1 MENRRRLI
9 QLALATMVVPAAW
22 LAPASTAKAQTFQ
35 RFTPLLVDLP
45 GWQGGKPD
53 GVAMEM
59 PGSSMITATREYERG
74 EARLNAQV
82 LVGATAQG
90 AAAAAATGLKVET
103 SEARMST
110 TTIDGLPVT
119 RTYTFKDKSG
129 AVMVIL
135 GPSAVFMFTFN
146 GVAED
151 EALKLARQFNWK
163 AMQAAIPK

>member
-1 MENRRRLI
+1 MEIRRRLI
-9 QLALATMVVPAAW
+9 QLALAAMVVPAAW
-22 LAPASTAKAQTFQ
+22 LTLASTAQAQAFQ
-35 RFTPLLVDLP
+35 RFTPLLIDLP

-53 GVAMEM
+53 GIAMEI
-59 PGSSMITATREYERG
+59 PGSSMITATREYQRG

-82 LVGATAQG
+82 LIGAQAQG
-90 AAAAAATGLKVET
+90 AAGAAATGVKVET

-110 TTIDGLPVT
+110 STIDGLPVT
-119 RTYTFKDKSG
+119 RTYTFKDKAG

-151 EALKLARQFNWK
+151 EGLALARRFNWK
-163 AMQAAIPK
+163 AIQAAIPK

>member
-1 MENRRRLI
+1 MTNRRRLI
-9 QLALATMVVPAAW
+9 QLALTAMLVPAAW
-22 LAPASTAKAQTFQ
+22 LASNAVAQAQAFQ
-35 RFTPLLVDLP
+35 RFTPLLIDLP

-53 GVAMEM
+53 GVAMEI
-59 PGSSMITATREYERG
+59 PGSSMITATREYQRG
-74 EARLNAQV
+74 DARVNAQI
-82 LVGATAQG
+82 LIGAAAQG
-90 AAAAAATGLKVET
+90 AAAAATTGIKVET

-110 TTIDGLPVT
+110 STMDGLTVT
-119 RTYTFKDKSG
+119 RTYTFKDKAG

-151 EALKLARQFNWK
+151 EGLKLAQQFNWK

>member
-1 MENRRRLI
+1 MILRRRLLG
-9 QLALATMVVPAAW
+9 LALAAMVVPAAY
-22 LAPASTAKAQTFQ
+22 LALASTAQAQAFQ
-35 RFTPLLVDLP
+35 RFYPLLIDLP

-53 GVAMEM
+53 GMAMEI
-59 PGSSMITATREYERG
+59 PGSSMITASREYKRG
-74 EARLNAQV
+74 DARLNAQV
-82 LVGATAQG
+82 LTGAQAQG
-90 AAAAAATGLKVET
+90 AAAAASAGVKIET

-110 TTIDGLPVT
+110 STINGLPVT

-151 EALKLARQFNWK
+151 EGLKLAQQFNWK
-163 AMQAAIPK
+163 AIQAAIPK

>member
-1 MENRRRLI
+1 MQIRRRLT
-9 QLALATMVVPAAW
+9 QLALAAVAVAAAW
-22 LAPASTAKAQTFQ
+22 LTPATAAQAQAFQ
-35 RFTPLLVDLP
+35 RFTPLLIDLP

-53 GVAMEM
+53 GVAMEI
-59 PGSSMITATREYERG
+59 PGSSMITATREYQRG

-82 LVGATAQG
+82 MIGAQAQG
-90 AAAAAATGLKVET
+90 AAAAAATGIKVET

-110 TTIDGLPVT
+110 TTINGLPVT
-119 RTYTFKDKSG
+119 RTYTFKDKAG

-135 GPSAVFMFTFN
+135 GPSAVFMFTFS

-151 EALKLARQFNWK
+151 EGLKLAQQFNWK

>member
-1 MENRRRLI
+1 MEIRRRLI
-9 QLALATMVVPAAW
+9 LIALAAVVVPAAW
-22 LAPASTAKAQTFQ
+22 LAMAPAAQAQAFQ
-35 RFTPLLVDLP
+35 RFTPLLIDLP
-45 GWQGGKPD
+45 GWQGEKPD
-53 GVAMEM
+53 GVAMEI
-59 PGSSMITATREYERG
+59 PGSSMITATREYQRG
-74 EARLNAQV
+74 DARLNAQV
-82 LVGATAQG
+82 LIGAQAQG
-90 AAAAAATGLKVET
+90 AAAAAATGIKVET

-119 RTYTFKDKSG
+119 RTYTFKDKAG

-151 EALKLARQFNWK
+151 EGLKLARQFNWK

>member
-1 MENRRRLI
+1 MNIRRRLI
-9 QLALATMVVPAAW
+9 QLALAAVAISAVW
-22 LAPASTAKAQTFQ
+22 LAPASTAQAQAFQ
-35 RFTPLLVDLP
+35 RFTPLLIDLP

-53 GVAMEM
+53 GVAMEI
-59 PGSSMITATREYERG
+59 PGSSMITATREYQRG
-74 EARLNAQV
+74 DARVNAQV
-82 LVGATAQG
+82 LIGAQAQG
-90 AAAAAATGLKVET
+90 AAAAAATGVKVET

-110 TTIDGLPVT
+110 STIDGLPVT
-119 RTYTFKDKSG
+119 RTYTFKDKAG

-151 EALKLARQFNWK
+151 EGLKLARQFNWK